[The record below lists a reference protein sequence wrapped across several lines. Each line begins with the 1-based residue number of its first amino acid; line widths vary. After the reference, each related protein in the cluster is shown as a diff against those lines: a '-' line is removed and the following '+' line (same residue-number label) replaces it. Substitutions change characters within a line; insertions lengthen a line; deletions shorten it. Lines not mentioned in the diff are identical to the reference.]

1 MQICIVKSS
10 KSSSV
15 HMHNFDSNYG
25 ADKIILTKKCQ
36 LFACMDKNVCPHVLN
51 MCPDTD
57 AHNINKNEAH
67 TYLVALK
74 NCPFILILMSV
85 TIPNL
90 HSCFWLLHKCSH

>member
-15 HMHNFDSNYG
+15 HMHNYDSIYA
-25 ADKIILTKKCQ
+25 ADNTYKKMP
-36 LFACMDKNVCPHVLN
+36 AVCMYEQNVCTHVLN

-57 AHNINKNEAH
+57 AHYMNKNEAH

-74 NCPFILILMSV
+74 NCPFFFV
-85 TIPNL
+85 PHVCAYT
-90 HSCFWLLHKCSH
+90 

>member
-15 HMHNFDSNYG
+15 HIHNFDSIYA
-25 ADKIILTKKCQ
+25 ADKTILTKNANCLHVWTKC
-36 LFACMDKNVCPHVLN
+36 

-57 AHNINKNEAH
+57 AHYINKNEAH

-74 NCPFILILMSV
+74 NCPVFFFV
-85 TIPNL
+85 PHVCDNT
-90 HSCFWLLHKCSH
+90 